1 MVIGLNK
8 LLQMVSDPSI
18 KLIENL
24 SDRESHNPE
33 GVVFDLRLGEIYL
46 TSKTEGGYLGLD
58 ERSTPNANLIVSYQ
72 EGKVK
77 KIEVKRG
84 EFIL

>member
-8 LLQMVSDPSI
+8 LLQMVNDPSI

-24 SDRESHNPE
+24 GDRESHNPE

-58 ERSTPNANLIVSYQ
+58 ERSTQNANLIASYQ